1 MLTPKRLFMKKYVT
15 TLFSFSLLTAFT
27 VGEVEISEVREVKE
41 FVATTETSS
50 WIVVYNKK
58 NHFVKIT
65 DFSNQEKTIII
76 PENEGLVFIK
86 DIVKDDPDKIRK
98 FKIE

>member
-1 MLTPKRLFMKKYVT
+1 MKITKRLSMKIYIT
-15 TLFSFSLLTAFT
+15 ALLLFSLLNA
-27 VGEVEISEVREVKE
+27 GYAEEIEISEVKEVNE

-50 WIVVYNKK
+50 WVVTYNKSG
-58 NHFVKIT
+58 HFVKIT

-86 DIVKDDPDKIRK
+86 DIIKDDPEKIKK

>member
-15 TLFSFSLLTAFT
+15 ALFSIFLLTAFT
-27 VGEVEISEVREVKE
+27 VGDFEVSDVQEVNE
-41 FVATTETSS
+41 FVATTLTSS
-50 WIVVYNKK
+50 WIVVYNKSD
-58 NHFVKIT
+58 HFIKIT
-65 DFSNQEKTIII
+65 DFFNQEKTIII